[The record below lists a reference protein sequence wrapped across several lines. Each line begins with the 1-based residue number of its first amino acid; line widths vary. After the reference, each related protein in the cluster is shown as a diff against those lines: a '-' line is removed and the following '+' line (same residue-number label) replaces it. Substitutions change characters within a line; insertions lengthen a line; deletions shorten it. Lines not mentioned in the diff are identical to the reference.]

1 MGAGPPPDPSAARI
15 PGPPP
20 DPSAPE
26 PPGAPASRG
35 GAPAPAGGPGVPRFV
50 RASNP
55 SPLTLDGTRT
65 WLVGRQRVAVLDPGP
80 ALPAHL
86 EAVAAAVTGEPG
98 AAAVAIL
105 VTHDH
110 PDHAPG
116 ARPLSERLG
125 APLLSLK
132 AGTLRAGD
140 RVQTD
145 AGALVAVP
153 TPGHAPDHVAFH
165 WPEADAVFCG
175 DLMLGGQATA
185 LVAPPEGDLTEY
197 LASLARLQALR
208 PRVLYPTHGEP
219 FTDPAAALA
228 EYVRH
233 REERLAQVLAALAP
247 GEASADTILTR
258 VYGAALDPRLRAAA
272 TGATLAYLAHLQ
284 RLGRVRRAGERWRLA

>member
-1 MGAGPPPDPSAARI
+1 MGAGSSPTDS
-15 PGPPP
+15 
-20 DPSAPE
+20 SAPGL
-26 PPGAPASRG
+26 PDAPASGG
-35 GAPAPAGGPGVPRFV
+35 GAPGPAGGAGAPGALRFLL
-50 RASNP
+50 APNA

-65 WLVGRQRVAVLDPGP
+65 WLVGRRRVAVLDPGP
-80 ALPAHL
+80 ELPAHL
-86 EAVAAAVTGEPG
+86 AAIADAVAAHAG
-98 AAAVAIL
+98 ARAVAIL
-105 VTHDH
+105 LTHDH

-116 ARPLSERLG
+116 ARPLAERLG
-125 APLLSLK
+125 VPILSLE
-132 AGTLRAGD
+132 AGTLRAGE
-140 RVQTD
+140 RVETD
-145 AGALVAVP
+145 AGALVAIP

-197 LASLARLQALR
+197 LASLERLRALW
-208 PRVLYPTHGEP
+208 PRILYPTHGEP
-219 FTDPAAALA
+219 FTDPPAALDA
-228 EYVRH
+228 YVRH

-284 RLGRVRRAGERWRLA
+284 HLGRVVRAGERWRLA